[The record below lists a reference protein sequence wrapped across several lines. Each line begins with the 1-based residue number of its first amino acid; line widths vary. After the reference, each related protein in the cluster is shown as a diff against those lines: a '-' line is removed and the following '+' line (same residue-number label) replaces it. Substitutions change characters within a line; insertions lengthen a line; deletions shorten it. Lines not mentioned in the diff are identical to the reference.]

1 MNSSGSRTRKRMAD
15 TVSKEQRS
23 WNMSRI
29 RSNDTKPEVKVRSW
43 LFRKGF
49 RFRKND
55 RRYPGRPDVVLPKYH
70 TVIFVNGCFWHHH
83 EGCKYGYTPKTRT
96 DFWISKFKRNQ
107 INDKLNRDVL
117 EQMGWHVITV
127 WECELKKDFEGVM
140 NRIVQSLSKFD
151 QSNGA

>member
-1 MNSSGSRTRKRMAD
+1 MAD

-29 RSNDTKPEVKVRSW
+29 RSRDTKPEVRVRSW
-43 LFRKGF
+43 LFRQGF

-70 TVIFVNGCFWHHH
+70 TVIFINGCFWHHH
-83 EGCKYGYTPKTRT
+83 EGCRYGYTPKTRT
-96 DFWISKFKRNQ
+96 DFGISKFKRNQ
-107 INDKLNRDVL
+107 INDKLNRDTL
-117 EQMGWHVITV
+117 EQMGWRVIVV

-140 NRIVQSLSKFD
+140 KKIADSLRRMNQSS
-151 QSNGA
+151 GA

>member
-1 MNSSGSRTRKRMAD
+1 MAD

-29 RSNDTKPEVKVRSW
+29 RSRDTKPEVKVRGW
-43 LFRKGF
+43 LFRQGF

-83 EGCKYGYTPKTRT
+83 EGCRYGYTPKTRT

-107 INDKLNRDVL
+107 INDKLNRDTL
-117 EQMGWHVITV
+117 EQMGWRVIVV

-140 NRIVQSLSKFD
+140 KKIADSLRRMNQSS
-151 QSNGA
+151 GA

>member
-1 MNSSGSRTRKRMAD
+1 MAD

-29 RSNDTKPEVKVRSW
+29 RSRDTKPEVKVRSW
-43 LFRKGF
+43 LFRQGF

-83 EGCKYGYTPKTRT
+83 EGCQFAYIPKSHT
-96 DFWISKFKRNQ
+96 DFWLKKFKTNQ
-107 INDKLNRDVL
+107 VNDKLQRDAL
-117 EQMGWHVITV
+117 EQMGWHVIVV

-140 NRIVQSLSKFD
+140 KRIENLLRQRGENHSFHP
-151 QSNGA
+151 AR

>member
-1 MNSSGSRTRKRMAD
+1 MAD
-15 TVSKEQRS
+15 RISPEHRS

-29 RSNDTKPEVKVRSW
+29 KDRDTKPEVRVRSW
-43 LFRKGF
+43 LFRQGF

-96 DFWISKFKRNQ
+96 EFWLKKFKTNQ
-107 INDKLNRDVL
+107 VNDKLQRDAL
-117 EQMGWHVITV
+117 EQMGWHVIVV

-140 NRIVQSLSKFD
+140 KKIADSLRRMNQSS
-151 QSNGA
+151 GA

>member
-1 MNSSGSRTRKRMAD
+1 MAD

-29 RSNDTKPEVKVRSW
+29 RSRDTKPEVKVRSW
-43 LFRKGF
+43 LFRQGF

-96 DFWISKFKRNQ
+96 EFWLKKFKTNQ
-107 INDKLNRDVL
+107 VNDKLQRDAL
-117 EQMGWHVITV
+117 EQMGWHVIVV

-140 NRIVQSLSKFD
+140 KRIADSLLKSH
-151 QSNGA
+151 

>member
-1 MNSSGSRTRKRMAD
+1 MAD

-29 RSNDTKPEVKVRSW
+29 RSRDTKPEVKVRSW
-43 LFRKGF
+43 LFRQGF

-83 EGCKYGYTPKTRT
+83 EGCRYGYTPKTRT
-96 DFWISKFKRNQ
+96 DFGISKFKRNQ
-107 INDKLNRDVL
+107 INDKLNRDTL
-117 EQMGWHVITV
+117 EQMRWRVIVV

-140 NRIVQSLSKFD
+140 KKIADSLRRMNQSS
-151 QSNGA
+151 GA

>member
-1 MNSSGSRTRKRMAD
+1 MAD

-29 RSNDTKPEVKVRSW
+29 RSRDTKPEVKVRSW
-43 LFRKGF
+43 LFRQGF

-83 EGCKYGYTPKTRT
+83 EGCQFAYIPKSRT
-96 DFWISKFKRNQ
+96 DFWLKKFKTNQ
-107 INDKLNRDVL
+107 VNDKLQRDAL
-117 EQMGWHVITV
+117 EQMGWHVIVV

-140 NRIVQSLSKFD
+140 KRISDFLRRMNQSS
-151 QSNGA
+151 GA

>member
-1 MNSSGSRTRKRMAD
+1 MAD
-15 TVSKEQRS
+15 TVSKKQRS

-29 RSNDTKPEVKVRSW
+29 RSRDTKPEVKVRSW
-43 LFRKGF
+43 LFRQGF

-83 EGCKYGYTPKTRT
+83 EACKYGYTPKTRT
-96 DFWISKFKRNQ
+96 EFWLSKFRRNQ
-107 INDKLNRDVL
+107 INDKLNRDAL
-117 EQMGWHVITV
+117 EQMGWRVIVV

-140 NRIVQSLSKFD
+140 KKIADSLLKSH
-151 QSNGA
+151 

>member
-1 MNSSGSRTRKRMAD
+1 MAD
-15 TVSKEQRS
+15 TVSKVQRS

-29 RSNDTKPEVKVRSW
+29 RSRDTKPEVKVRSW
-43 LFRKGF
+43 LFKQGF

-83 EGCKYGYTPKTRT
+83 EGCQFAYIPKSRT
-96 DFWISKFKRNQ
+96 DFWLKKFKANQ
-107 INDKLNRDVL
+107 VNDKLQRDAL
-117 EQMGWHVITV
+117 EQMGWHVIVV

-140 NRIVQSLSKFD
+140 KRIESSLHKFSQSS
-151 QSNGA
+151 GA

>member
-1 MNSSGSRTRKRMAD
+1 M
-15 TVSKEQRS
+15 
-23 WNMSRI
+23 
-29 RSNDTKPEVKVRSW
+29 
-43 LFRKGF
+43 
-49 RFRKND
+49 
-55 RRYPGRPDVVLPKYH
+55 VLPKYH

-107 INDKLNRDVL
+107 INDKLNRDAL

>member
-1 MNSSGSRTRKRMAD
+1 MAD

-29 RSNDTKPEVKVRSW
+29 RSRDTKPEVKVRSW
-43 LFRKGF
+43 LFRQGF

-96 DFWISKFKRNQ
+96 EFWLSKFRRNQ
-107 INDKLNRDVL
+107 INDKLNRDAL
-117 EQMGWHVITV
+117 EQMGWRVIVV

-140 NRIVQSLSKFD
+140 KRIADSLRSMNQSS
-151 QSNGA
+151 GA

>member
-1 MNSSGSRTRKRMAD
+1 MKMTDRI
-15 TVSKEQRS
+15 SKEKRS

-29 RSNDTKPEVKVRSW
+29 HGKNTKPEVKVRSW
-43 LFRKGF
+43 LFRRGF

-55 RRYPGRPDVVLPKYH
+55 ARYPGTPDVVLPKYH

-83 EGCKYGYTPKTRT
+83 EGCRYGYTPKTRT

-107 INDKLNRDVL
+107 INDKLNRDTL
-117 EQMGWHVITV
+117 EQMGWRVIVV

-140 NRIVQSLSKFD
+140 KKIADSLRRMNQSS
-151 QSNGA
+151 GA

>member
-1 MNSSGSRTRKRMAD
+1 MAD

-29 RSNDTKPEVKVRSW
+29 RSRDTKPEVRVRSW
-43 LFRKGF
+43 LFRQGF

-70 TVIFVNGCFWHHH
+70 TVIFINGCFWHHH
-83 EGCKYGYTPKTRT
+83 EGGRYGYTPKTRT

-107 INDKLNRDVL
+107 INDKLNRDTL
-117 EQMGWHVITV
+117 EQMGWRVIVV

-140 NRIVQSLSKFD
+140 KKIADSLRRMNQSS
-151 QSNGA
+151 GA